1 MVVETGLLL
10 KLPSLAG
17 FNLSLMNTGV
27 PLLSLS
33 VLPPRQAE
41 DAPEVDLF
49 LTIKTFTRFLLMLP
63 RVQQSSLPECLPS

>member
-17 FNLSLMNTGV
+17 FNLSFMNTGV
-27 PLLSLS
+27 PPQSLS

-41 DAPEVDLF
+41 DAPEVDLVYHRWMSSSSP
-49 LTIKTFTRFLLMLP
+49 LKPLP
-63 RVQQSSLPECLPS
+63 DSC